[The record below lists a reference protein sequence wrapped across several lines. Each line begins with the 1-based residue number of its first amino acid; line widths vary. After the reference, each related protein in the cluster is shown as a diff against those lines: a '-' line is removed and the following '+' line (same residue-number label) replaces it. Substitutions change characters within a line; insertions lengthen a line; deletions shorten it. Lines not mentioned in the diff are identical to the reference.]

1 MRESHVDINTHTVI
15 TPLLSILF
23 KTFTEE
29 VGFCRLNIFTEVA
42 ATVRVIKGVT
52 MKESILRF
60 LLISNRFN
68 CSNTLT
74 KEFGCIKYYVDAWFS
89 WIYTINT
96 QDVNILKCFD
106 NHKIRH
112 ANLNQTADNR
122 YQFWS

>member
-1 MRESHVDINTHTVI
+1 MRKTRVFKKVRESHVDINTHTVI

-89 WIYTINT
+89 WIYTIKKYT
-96 QDVNILKCFD
+96 
-106 NHKIRH
+106 R
-112 ANLNQTADNR
+112 R
-122 YQFWS
+122 